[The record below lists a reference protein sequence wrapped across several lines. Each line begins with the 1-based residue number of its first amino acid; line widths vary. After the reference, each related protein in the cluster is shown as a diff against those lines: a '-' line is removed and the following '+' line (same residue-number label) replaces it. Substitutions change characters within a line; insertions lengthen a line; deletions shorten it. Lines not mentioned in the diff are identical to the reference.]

1 MPLRNVDATAS
12 WSIASTASTTLAS
25 EGRSSA
31 LVSSAGS
38 GGASMAPGSAGA
50 MNNRIPMTDAI
61 DWRVVYR
68 DARPWTTLRSW
79 PSGIPV
85 RMEKG
90 LSPSVSIR

>member
-1 MPLRNVDATAS
+1 MP
-12 WSIASTASTTLAS
+12 
-25 EGRSSA
+25 
-31 LVSSAGS
+31 
-38 GGASMAPGSAGA
+38 PGSAGA

-61 DWRVVYR
+61 DWRVVYHA
-68 DARPWTTLRSW
+68 ARPWTTLRSW

>member
-1 MPLRNVDATAS
+1 MP
-12 WSIASTASTTLAS
+12 
-25 EGRSSA
+25 
-31 LVSSAGS
+31 
-38 GGASMAPGSAGA
+38 PGSARA

>member
-1 MPLRNVDATAS
+1 
-12 WSIASTASTTLAS
+12 
-25 EGRSSA
+25 
-31 LVSSAGS
+31 
-38 GGASMAPGSAGA
+38 
-50 MNNRIPMTDAI
+50 MTDAI

-68 DARPWTTLRSW
+68 AARPGTTLRSW